1 MTENPLVSVIIPVYN
16 GEKYLESAIDSVISQ
31 TYQHWELI
39 LVDDGSTDQ
48 TPNIIDY
55 YLSKEQRI
63 EKIVIDKPSGGP
75 AKPRNLGMSKA
86 KGRFIAFLDADDK
99 WISDKLHRQIKIL
112 STKNIDMVCGGA
124 FIVDAKGNKTGAVLN
139 HYKKVKWYKRFM
151 AFDLLLLMYNP
162 VILSSVIIKNKTDLK
177 FRQDKRFS
185 AIEDWVFWI
194 EHFSM
199 GERVTYMDDNLVFYR
214 QHESSL
220 STLNGSSHRRK
231 AFYLYGT
238 LIVEKK
244 LSLIKFIFLTNVR
257 FIRVIFLHV
266 INGLKTFKSDK

>member
-1 MTENPLVSVIIPVYN
+1 
-16 GEKYLESAIDSVISQ
+16 
-31 TYQHWELI
+31 
-39 LVDDGSTDQ
+39 
-48 TPNIIDY
+48 
-55 YLSKEQRI
+55 
-63 EKIVIDKPSGGP
+63 
-75 AKPRNLGMSKA
+75 
-86 KGRFIAFLDADDK
+86 
-99 WISDKLHRQIKIL
+99 
-112 STKNIDMVCGGA
+112 
-124 FIVDAKGNKTGAVLN
+124 
-139 HYKKVKWYKRFM
+139 M